1 MYLKHLLH
9 NKSLKYLMKE
19 FLSSRGDKAPEP
31 ELSRSRKRRGGIME
45 VITVANNKGGV
56 GKTMQCYQ
64 LACHLANKGHKVLV
78 VDLDSQ
84 ANLSTTFDVHI
95 QRTLIPEWLIGDV
108 ELSEVIVPSE
118 GKGAFHQNISLIP
131 SSRHMANLSKLLILS
146 EGEIRKNAGR
156 KERLMRIRLKE
167 AEELFDYVVIDTPPM
182 LGDELIMA
190 LVASNRILIPTQAQ
204 DYSIDGLE
212 ELMDTFEIIRETEN
226 PGLQFSIIPSM
237 VNTRRKIEK
246 QRMEELAQSFD
257 ITPPIRNLV
266 QMQESIALKK
276 PVFKMGKGCGSRH
289 DYEVL
294 WESLNLK

>member
-1 MYLKHLLH
+1 
-9 NKSLKYLMKE
+9 
-19 FLSSRGDKAPEP
+19 
-31 ELSRSRKRRGGIME
+31 ME

-64 LACHLANKGHKVLV
+64 LACHLAAKGNRVLV
-78 VDLDSQ
+78 IDLDSQ
-84 ANLSTTFDVHI
+84 ANLSSTFGVHI

-108 ELSEVIVPSE
+108 TIDDVIVPSE
-118 GKGAFHQNISLIP
+118 GEEELHQNITLMP

-156 KERLMRIRLKE
+156 KERLLRKRLTQGE
-167 AEELFDYVVIDTPPM
+167 GRFDYVVIDTPPM

-212 ELMDTFEIIRETEN
+212 ELMDTFEIIKETEN
-226 PGLQFSIIPSM
+226 PGLEFSIIPSM
-237 VNTRRKIEK
+237 VNMRRKIER
-246 QRMEELAQSFD
+246 QRLEELSQSFN

-266 QMQESIALKK
+266 QMQESISMKK
-276 PVFKMGKGCGSRH
+276 PIVKMGASTKGRR
-289 DYEVL
+289 DYDAL
-294 WESLNLK
+294 WEALQL